1 MPHATLAPAL
11 RWPAEAVW
19 QAAEPLLSGFSV
31 EILPELGSTNTEL
44 MRRARLGRADPV
56 LLVAE
61 RQTAGRGRL
70 GRAWSSHGAALHD
83 GAGLDAGAAA
93 NTAAT
98 AGPDAATQAAQTTAS
113 LTFSLG
119 LALAPADWSGLSL
132 AVGLAVAHS
141 LHPGVQL
148 KWPNDLWFDGRKLG
162 GILIET
168 VAVGELRY
176 AVIGIGINIER
187 PAAQDLRT
195 PPAALRE
202 LLPEVDA
209 AQALGLIAL
218 PLVQAVLRFAHEGFG
233 PLRSAYHARDLLYG
247 QELVC
252 SDGTVGQG
260 RGVDA
265 SGALLLH
272 TASGLQKISSAE
284 VSVRPKSPV
293 FAGH

>member
-1 MPHATLAPAL
+1 MPHAALAPAL
-11 RWPAEAVW
+11 RWPAEAIW
-19 QAAEPLLSGFSV
+19 QSAEPLLSGFSV

-44 MRRARLGRADPV
+44 MRRAHLGRADPV

-70 GRAWSSHGAALHD
+70 GRAWSSHGAALQD
-83 GAGLDAGAAA
+83 GAGVDAGAGAAA
-93 NTAAT
+93 TAT
-98 AGPDAATQAAQTTAS
+98 TRAAQTGAS

-119 LALAPADWSGLSL
+119 LALSPIDWSGLSL
-132 AVGLAVAHS
+132 AVGLAVAQS
-141 LHPGVQL
+141 LHPSVQL

-168 VAVGELRY
+168 MAVGEARY

-187 PAAQDLRT
+187 PIAQDLRT
-195 PPAALRE
+195 PAAALRE
-202 LLPEVDA
+202 LLPDVDA

-233 PLRSAYHARDLLYG
+233 PLRNTYHARDLLYG
-247 QELVC
+247 QALVC
-252 SDGTVGQG
+252 TDGTEGQG

-265 SGALLLH
+265 SGALLLQ

-284 VSVRPKSPV
+284 VSVRPKNPV

>member
-1 MPHATLAPAL
+1 MPHAALAPAL

-19 QAAEPLLSGFSV
+19 QAIEPLLSGFSV

-61 RQTAGRGRL
+61 HQTAGRDRL

-132 AVGLAVAHS
+132 AVGLAVAQS
-141 LHPGVQL
+141 LHPSVQL

-187 PAAQDLRT
+187 PVAQDLRT

-202 LLPEVDA
+202 LLPELDA

-247 QELVC
+247 QELLC
-252 SDGTVGQG
+252 TDGTVGQG
-260 RGVDA
+260 CGVDA

-284 VSVRPKSPV
+284 VSVRPKSAV

>member
-1 MPHATLAPAL
+1 MPHAALAPAL
-11 RWPAEAVW
+11 RWPAEAIW
-19 QAAEPLLSGFSV
+19 QSAEPLLQGFSV

-70 GRAWSSHGAALHD
+70 GRSWSSHDAVAQD
-83 GAGLDAGAAA
+83 GAEPAA
-93 NTAAT
+93 NVKWANL
-98 AGPDAATQAAQTTAS
+98 AAQTHAS

-119 LALAPADWSGLSL
+119 LALSPAEWSGLSL
-132 AVGLAVAHS
+132 AVGLAVAQS
-141 LHPGVQL
+141 LHPQVQL
-148 KWPNDLWFDGRKLG
+148 KWPNDLWLDGRKLG

-202 LLPEVDA
+202 LLPEMDA
-209 AQALGLIAL
+209 ARALGLIAL
-218 PLVQAVLRFAHEGFG
+218 PLLQAVLRFATEGFG

-247 QELVC
+247 QALVC
-252 SDGTVGQG
+252 TDGTQGEG

-265 SGALLLH
+265 SGALLLQ
-272 TASGLQKISSAE
+272 TSSGLQKISSAE
-284 VSVRPKSPV
+284 VSVRPHPPVSPV

>member
-70 GRAWSSHGAALHD
+70 GRAWSSHGAALQD
-83 GAGLDAGAAA
+83 GAGLEGGAAA

-98 AGPDAATQAAQTTAS
+98 AGPDAATQAAQTGAS

-132 AVGLAVAHS
+132 AMGLAVAHS
-141 LHPGVQL
+141 LHPGVQI

-187 PAAQDLRT
+187 PVAQDLRT
-195 PPAALRE
+195 PPAGLRE

>member
-1 MPHATLAPAL
+1 MPLASLIPPL
-11 RWPAEAVW
+11 HWPAEAIW
-19 QAAEPLLSGFSV
+19 QSVEPLLPGFSV
-31 EILPELGSTNTEL
+31 EVLPELASTNTEL
-44 MRRARLGRADPV
+44 MRRARLGRADPL

-70 GRAWSSHGAALHD
+70 GRHWSSHGA
-83 GAGLDAGAAA
+83 DAQAPAACA
-93 NTAAT
+93 
-98 AGPDAATQAAQTTAS
+98 TAS

-119 LALAPADWSGLSL
+119 LALSPQDWSGLSL

-141 LHPGVQL
+141 LHPAVQL
-148 KWPNDLWFDGRKLG
+148 KWPNDLWFEGRKLG

-168 VAVGELRY
+168 VAVGALRY
-176 AVIGIGINIER
+176 AVIGVGINIDP

-202 LLPEVDA
+202 LLPATDA
-209 AQALGLIAL
+209 AQALGCIAL
-218 PLVQAVLRFAHEGFG
+218 PLVQAVLRFATEGFG
-233 PLRSAYHARDLLYG
+233 PLRAAFHTRDLLYG
-247 QELVC
+247 HEVVC
-252 SDGTVGQG
+252 TDGTVGQA

-284 VSVRPKSPV
+284 VSVRPQPAAQPGYAHAPV
-293 FAGH
+293 

>member
-1 MPHATLAPAL
+1 MNTAKTP
-11 RWPAEAVW
+11 
-19 QAAEPLLSGFSV
+19 G
-31 EILPELGSTNTEL
+31 LP
-44 MRRARLGRADPV
+44 
-56 LLVAE
+56 
-61 RQTAGRGRL
+61 
-70 GRAWSSHGAALHD
+70 
-83 GAGLDAGAAA
+83 AAA
-93 NTAAT
+93 DKAAIYKAAT
-98 AGPDAATQAAQTTAS
+98 AGADAAAQAAQTGAS

-119 LALAPADWSGLSL
+119 LALAPIDWSGLSL

-168 VAVGELRY
+168 VAVGEARY

-187 PAAQDLRT
+187 PIAQDLRT

-202 LLPEVDA
+202 LLPDVDA

-247 QELVC
+247 QALVC
-252 SDGTVGQG
+252 TDGTVGEG

-284 VSVRPKSPV
+284 VSVRPKSAV

>member
-1 MPHATLAPAL
+1 MPHAALAPAL
-11 RWPAEAVW
+11 RWPAEAIW
-19 QAAEPLLSGFSV
+19 QAAEPLLHGFSV

-44 MRRARLGRADPV
+44 MRRARQGRADPV
-56 LLVAE
+56 LLLAE

-70 GRAWSSHGAALHD
+70 GRAWSSHGAALQD
-83 GAGLDAGAAA
+83 GLGLETGTVA
-93 NTAAT
+93 NATAA
-98 AGPDAATQAAQTTAS
+98 PQAAQTGAS

-119 LALAPADWSGLSL
+119 LALSPIHWSGLSL
-132 AVGLAVAHS
+132 AVGLAVAQS
-141 LHPGVQL
+141 LHPRVQL
-148 KWPNDLWFDGRKLG
+148 KWPNDLWIDGRKLG

-168 VAVGELRY
+168 VAVGAQRY

-187 PAAQDLRT
+187 PVAQDLRT

-202 LLPEVDA
+202 LLPGVDA
-209 AQALGLIAL
+209 AQALGLVAL
-218 PLVQAVLRFAHEGFG
+218 PLLQAVLRFAHEGFG

-272 TASGLQKISSAE
+272 TDSGLQKISSAE
-284 VSVRPKSPV
+284 VSVRPQNTV
-293 FAGH
+293 FAGD

>member
-1 MPHATLAPAL
+1 MPHAALASAL
-11 RWPAEAVW
+11 RWPAEALW
-19 QAAEPLLSGFSV
+19 QAVEPLVSGFSV

-44 MRRARLGRADPV
+44 MRRAHLGRADPV

-70 GRAWSSHGAALHD
+70 GRAWASHGAALQD
-83 GAGLDAGAAA
+83 GAGVDAGAGAAA
-93 NTAAT
+93 TAT
-98 AGPDAATQAAQTTAS
+98 TQAAQAAQTGAS

-119 LALAPADWSGLSL
+119 LALSPIDWSGLSL
-132 AVGLAVAHS
+132 AVGLAVAQS
-141 LHPGVQL
+141 LHPSVQL

-187 PAAQDLRT
+187 PVAQDLRT

-233 PLRSAYHARDLLYG
+233 PLRNAYHARDLLYG
-247 QELVC
+247 QALVC
-252 SDGTVGQG
+252 TDGTEGQG

-265 SGALLLH
+265 SGALLLQ
-272 TASGLQKISSAE
+272 TASGLQKIISAE
-284 VSVRPKSPV
+284 VSVRPKNPV

>member
-1 MPHATLAPAL
+1 MPHAALAPAL

-19 QAAEPLLSGFSV
+19 QAVEPLLSGFSV

-70 GRAWSSHGAALHD
+70 GRAWSSHGAALQD
-83 GAGLDAGAAA
+83 GAGFDAGAAA
-93 NTAAT
+93 NTAA
-98 AGPDAATQAAQTTAS
+98 AAQAAQTGAS

-187 PAAQDLRT
+187 PVAQDLRT

-252 SDGTVGQG
+252 TDGTEGQG

-265 SGALLLH
+265 SGALLLQ
-272 TASGLQKISSAE
+272 TSSGLQKISSAE
-284 VSVRPKSPV
+284 VSVRPKSTV

>member
-1 MPHATLAPAL
+1 MPHAALAPAL
-11 RWPAEAVW
+11 RWPAEAIW
-19 QAAEPLLSGFSV
+19 QAAEPLLHGFSV

-44 MRRARLGRADPV
+44 MRRARLGRADPA

-70 GRAWSSHGAALHD
+70 GRAWSSHGAALQD
-83 GAGLDAGAAA
+83 GAGLQTGAAA
-93 NTAAT
+93 NATAA
-98 AGPDAATQAAQTTAS
+98 PQAAQTGAS

-119 LALAPADWSGLSL
+119 LALSPIDWSGLSL
-132 AVGLAVAHS
+132 AVGLAVAQS
-141 LHPGVQL
+141 LHPRVQL
-148 KWPNDLWFDGRKLG
+148 KWPNDLWIDGRKLG

-168 VAVGELRY
+168 VAVGEQRY

-187 PAAQDLRT
+187 PVAQDLRT

-202 LLPEVDA
+202 LLPGVDA
-209 AQALGLIAL
+209 ARALGLVAL
-218 PLVQAVLRFAHEGFG
+218 PLLQAVLRFAHEGFG

-272 TASGLQKISSAE
+272 TDSGLQKISSAE
-284 VSVRPKSPV
+284 VSVRPQNTV
-293 FAGH
+293 FAGD

>member
-1 MPHATLAPAL
+1 M
-11 RWPAEAVW
+11 
-19 QAAEPLLSGFSV
+19 
-31 EILPELGSTNTEL
+31 
-44 MRRARLGRADPV
+44 
-56 LLVAE
+56 
-61 RQTAGRGRL
+61 
-70 GRAWSSHGAALHD
+70 
-83 GAGLDAGAAA
+83 
-93 NTAAT
+93 
-98 AGPDAATQAAQTTAS
+98 
-113 LTFSLG
+113 
-119 LALAPADWSGLSL
+119 
-132 AVGLAVAHS
+132 
-141 LHPGVQL
+141 
-148 KWPNDLWFDGRKLG
+148 
-162 GILIET
+162 
-168 VAVGELRY
+168 AVGEQRY

-187 PAAQDLRT
+187 PVAQDLRT

-218 PLVQAVLRFAHEGFG
+218 PLVHAVLRFAHEGFG

-252 SDGTVGQG
+252 TDGTVGQG

-284 VSVRPKSPV
+284 VSVRPKSTV